1 MGDKSLQERSTFEPE
16 RFAKKLGIY
25 VGISFIVVLL
35 LGFMALSPSLIM
47 NDFIY
52 KPPLMRVILGI
63 YASLCFIFIIPYY
76 IFIGITNNEA
86 SPKKYALF
94 PLSYVD
100 KYEWFISN
108 YLFGR
113 NSWINT
119 IWTPDEDVIKQM
131 TWLTDK
137 PHPKDINPIP
147 VTLETVLGI

>member
-1 MGDKSLQERSTFEPE
+1 MAGESLQDRSTFDSE
-16 RFAKKLGIY
+16 RFGKKLGVY
-25 VGISFIVVLL
+25 VGASFGIVLL
-35 LGFMALSPSLIM
+35 LGFMVLSPSLIM

-52 KPPLMRVILGI
+52 KPPLMRIILGI
-63 YASLCFIFIIPYY
+63 YASFCFIFIIPYY
-76 IFIGITNNEA
+76 IFIGITNNAA

-94 PLSYVD
+94 PLSYVE

-119 IWTPDEDVIKQM
+119 IWTPDNDVIKQM
-131 TWLTDK
+131 TWLKET

-147 VTLETVLGI
+147 VTLETILG